1 MTKKNDRF
9 VQKRPD
15 GRWENKRVNTHR
27 ATSVHGTQRD
37 AVDAAR
43 RNLVN
48 QGGGELN
55 IKNTGGKV
63 RQKNTIAPGN
73 DPHPPIDKT

>member
-1 MTKKNDRF
+1 MAKKNDRF
-9 VQKRPD
+9 VQQRPD
-15 GRWENKRVNTHR
+15 GRWENKRVNTNR
-27 ATSVHGTQRD
+27 ATSVHDTQRG

-43 RNLVN
+43 QNLVN

-73 DPHPPIDKT
+73 DPHPPVDKT